1 MEHMQQISPESEI
14 LSYFQGGG
22 EKYSHEVQVLGAVI
36 KELSAEG
43 IHVSNKAMILKLIEK
58 LEPTTDVIQLEV
70 YRQVLEVVVGM
81 TPDDA

>member
-1 MEHMQQISPESEI
+1 M
-14 LSYFQGGG
+14 
-22 EKYSHEVQVLGAVI
+22 VLGAVI

-43 IHVSNKAMILKLIEK
+43 THVSNKAMILKLIEK
-58 LEPTTDVIQLEV
+58 LETTTDVIQLDV